1 MPLHT
6 EKHNK
11 NVLLSFVG
19 FSAAGPVAA
28 IRTWIAHEGPARILL
43 LETPD
48 VRKTGV
54 ADRVSAA
61 LSAPDDD
68 RILINSRLAT
78 ADDLS
83 TAQQE
88 LAKRLA
94 LPDGAQ
100 VVFYAD
106 AGLRWH
112 AALLARL
119 LPEDAICLHAERGG
133 WLVPRRL
140 GTGEMLDPIEIV
152 DLGFDGLMALGGFKP
167 KRGALRPE
175 ASVALAAIDLP
186 RKMKQDVQILP
197 DSASLDLAYERSGWI
212 HGLRIAA
219 RRSATGRAGRTKA
232 RAGLKESVREVQ
244 GLLLPLRRAGVVLT
258 VGSDNTY
265 ARTRAEQAGLRAI
278 SLSSLKPWI
287 EEATAPLVKPVW
299 SLPGGVEM
307 HSCEGGGGDGPP
319 LALWMGTDPTAT
331 LLSLFTHRPKSA
343 AILYDATSR
352 RVCLMTQRLEK
363 VCRQLPVDRIHLI
376 PSTFFGTGVT
386 EALRALSVGEGFKV
400 DVTAGTQPQAL
411 ALAGARSAQM
421 WCIASS
427 ERAVRLDQWESRPTT
442 APPLLVLAEMCGGS
456 FELED
461 QPLEQPE
468 NRRFVRLLGRALARY
483 LAKGLDRGRSIT
495 AIRRFPPQSWGS
507 VEQLGGG
514 RVRVTLDGE
523 TAEGT
528 EPLTNDG
535 NWLEWVTA
543 GAFMDAGAEEVR
555 VGIRWTFPDSRE
567 PMNEA
572 DVAARVGK
580 RMFVVEGKSA
590 RTGTGGRVK
599 AGRIQVE
606 AVAPQ
611 GFGSYAIPVVVRPRV
626 DPVLFRKQLDAK
638 RGALLMDLALLAD
651 AECFK
656 ETIGRVLEARKGGPW
671 S

>member
-28 IRTWIAHEGPARILL
+28 IRTWIAQEGVPARILL

-61 LSAPDDD
+61 LSVPDDD
-68 RILINSRLAT
+68 RILINSRLTT

-83 TAQQE
+83 TAQRE
-88 LAKRLA
+88 IATRA
-94 LPDGAQ
+94 VFPDGAQ
-100 VVFYAD
+100 AVFYAD

-112 AALLARL
+112 AAVLARL
-119 LPEDAICLHAERGG
+119 LPDDAICLHAERGG
-133 WLVPRRL
+133 WLVTRRL
-140 GTGEMLDPIEIV
+140 GTGEMLDPIKIF
-152 DLGFDGLMALGGFKP
+152 DLGFDELMALGGFKP
-167 KRGALRPE
+167 KRGARRPE
-175 ASVALAAIDLP
+175 AVVALTGIHVP
-186 RKMKQDVQILP
+186 KTMKQDVHILP
-197 DSASLDLAYERSGWI
+197 DAASLDLAYERSGWI

-219 RRSATGRAGRTKA
+219 RKSARGRGKKSQAE
-232 RAGLKESVREVQ
+232 LKKRVRETQ

-258 VGSDNTY
+258 VGSDDTY
-265 ARTRAEQAGLRAI
+265 ARTRAVEAGLRAI
-278 SLSSLKPWI
+278 PLSGINAWI
-287 EEATAPLVKPVW
+287 GEAMAPPVKPLW
-299 SLPGGVEM
+299 SVPAAVGM
-307 HSCEGGGGDGPP
+307 RSCDGGGGDGAP
-319 LALWMGTDPTAT
+319 LALWMGADPTAT

-343 AILYDATSR
+343 AILYDATSP
-352 RVCLMTQRLEK
+352 RVCVMTERLEK
-363 VCRQLPVDRIHLI
+363 VRRQIPANRIHLI
-376 PSTFFGTGVT
+376 PSTFFGHGVV
-386 EALRALSVGEGFKV
+386 EALRALRDGEAFKV

-411 ALAGARSAQM
+411 ALAGARAAQT
-421 WCIASS
+421 WCLASS
-427 ERAVRLDQWESRPTT
+427 DTAVRLDRWDSRPTA
-442 APPLLVLAEMCGGS
+442 APPLIVLAEMCGGS
-456 FELED
+456 FDLDD

-483 LAKGLDRGRSIT
+483 LANGLDRGRSIT
-495 AIRRFPPQSWGS
+495 EIPKCPTQSWGS
-507 VEQLGGG
+507 IEPLGDG

-523 TAEGT
+523 TATGT
-528 EPLTNDG
+528 KPLTNGG

-555 VGIRWTFPDSRE
+555 VGIRWMFPDSRE

-590 RTGTGGRVK
+590 RTRTGGKVK

-611 GFGSYAIPVVVRPRV
+611 GFGSYAIPVVARPRV
-626 DPVLFRKQLDAK
+626 DPALFNQQLDAR
-638 RGALLMDLALLAD
+638 RGALLIDLALLAD
-651 AECFK
+651 SPRFK
-656 ETIGRVLEARKGGPW
+656 EFIGRVLKTRGGGPW